1 MLYMMLKSMAKR
13 TATYA
18 VNTGSYKPPRDTSPE
33 RIKKALTAA
42 NGNIRKA
49 SEMLDVPFDS
59 LYAFLKN
66 DPEFWLLRQR
76 IIDENLDTAEDKLM
90 EQVKGG
96 NLQAIMFFLKC
107 QGKRRGWVERPIIA
121 PASMFQPSPTVLLQD
136 ENRDAQ
142 QQTIDLS
149 NYNLEELQQ
158 LKNLLN
164 STTPKI
170 TENQESLLIENDF
183 DDSEELLEE
192 NENLESESKEQR
204 ELTNA

>member
-1 MLYMMLKSMAKR
+1 MAKR
-13 TATYA
+13 ATYA
-18 VNTGSYKPPRDTSPE
+18 LNTGCYKPPRDTSPE

-49 SEMLDVPFDS
+49 SEMLDLPFDH

-107 QGKRRGWVERPIIA
+107 QGKRRGWIERPIIA
-121 PASMFQPSPTVLLQD
+121 PTAIYQPSPTVLLHD
-136 ENRDAQ
+136 ENTNAQ
-142 QQTIDLS
+142 QNTIDLS
-149 NYNLEELQQ
+149 NYNIEELQQ

-164 STTPKI
+164 TATPKLD
-170 TENQESLLIENDF
+170 ENQESLLIEETDDF
-183 DDSEELLEE
+183 DDSEELLDETGE
-192 NENLESESKEQR
+192 TENLEIESKEHV
-204 ELTNA
+204 NA

>member
-1 MLYMMLKSMAKR
+1 MLYIVLIFMTKR
-13 TATYA
+13 TASYA

-90 EQVKGG
+90 EQVNGG

-121 PASMFQPSPTVLLQD
+121 PASVFQPSPTILLHD

-142 QQTIDLS
+142 QHTIDLS

-164 STTPKI
+164 TTTPKI
-170 TENQESLLIENDF
+170 DTEQSSLLVEENDF
-183 DDSEELLEE
+183 IDSLEDEELEDME
-192 NENLESESKEQR
+192 NISEDKEQIS
-204 ELTNA
+204 A